1 VTFPRILTLVALAA
15 AGVALLL
22 GGAALS
28 GPESRGDAVT
38 PAVLVV
44 AGAVLLLVA
53 GALRERRPPDV
64 SRGAASAPSARTA
77 FGPALDA
84 AEAVA
89 VCSVDRQ
96 GRLSYWNA
104 GAEKLFGLGG
114 REVEGAPITGK
125 VVPAEEES
133 DLLAEIERTFET
145 GRSRGVRRTAVTGEL
160 GRRAD
165 AVYALVP
172 LLRYGKVVEVA
183 LVFVETRPAGLDDRY
198 ERLLDG
204 SPAGLLGVDGEG
216 RIESANRRF
225 AEWTGRRVEV
235 LEGMDVERAAVLP
248 EELRRELRALARL
261 RRRAGE
267 LPEPREFDETLLT
280 PDGDPRSVHVVAAA
294 RPGGG
299 ADVLLVD
306 AASRRRL
313 AAELAAVRGALA
325 EAREA
330 AAEAIVL
337 TTRDLEDS
345 VERIAAAVRRSR
357 DERSGPLQRA
367 AADEALD
374 ETTREILKR
383 LKTARSLAR
392 APVPSVGA
400 PAAPAVLLVEDNEE
414 NRELLAHMLRSRGAD
429 VVACGSGREAL
440 EAAARERFTFV
451 LLDLQMPEMDG
462 HQVLQRLRAL
472 PGGEHL
478 PVVALTALTSEDV
491 RHRCEAE
498 GMNDFVT
505 KPVTLGRIRE
515 LVDRWGTPSAR
526 VSRS

>member
-1 VTFPRILTLVALAA
+1 MSFPRILTLVALAA
-15 AGVALLL
+15 GGGALLL
-22 GGAALS
+22 GSVVDAGPAL
-28 GPESRGDAVT
+28 
-38 PAVLVV
+38 LVV
-44 AGAVLLLVA
+44 GGAVALLVA
-53 GALRERRPPDV
+53 GVLQQRRPPEAL
-64 SRGAASAPSARTA
+64 RGATPAPSARTA

-89 VCSVDRQ
+89 VCSVDRT

-104 GAEKLFGLGG
+104 GAERLFGLGG
-114 REVEGAPITGK
+114 RDVEGALITGK

-145 GRSRGVRRTAVTGEL
+145 GKSRGVRRTAISGDL

-165 AVYALVP
+165 AVYAIVP

-183 LVFVETRPAGLDDRY
+183 LVFVETRLAGLDDRY

-248 EELRRELRALARL
+248 EALRRELRALALL
-261 RRRAGE
+261 RRRAGG
-267 LPEPREFDETLLT
+267 LPEPQEFDETLLT
-280 PDGDPRSVHVVAAA
+280 PDGDPRPVHVVATA
-294 RPGGG
+294 RAGGG
-299 ADVLLVD
+299 VDVLLVD
-306 AASRRRL
+306 SVSRRRL
-313 AAELAAVRGALA
+313 AADLASARSALA

-337 TTRDLEDS
+337 TTRDLEVS
-345 VERIAAAVRRSR
+345 VERIVAAVRKAR

-367 AADEALD
+367 EADEALD
-374 ETTREILKR
+374 VTTREILKR
-383 LKTARSLAR
+383 LQSARSLAR
-392 APVPSVGA
+392 TPAPSQGG
-400 PAAPAVLLVEDNEE
+400 PAKPVVLLVEDNEE

-472 PGGEHL
+472 PGGESL
-478 PVVALTALTSEDV
+478 PVVALTALTSENV

-515 LVDRWGTPSAR
+515 LVDRWGTPAA
-526 VSRS
+526 